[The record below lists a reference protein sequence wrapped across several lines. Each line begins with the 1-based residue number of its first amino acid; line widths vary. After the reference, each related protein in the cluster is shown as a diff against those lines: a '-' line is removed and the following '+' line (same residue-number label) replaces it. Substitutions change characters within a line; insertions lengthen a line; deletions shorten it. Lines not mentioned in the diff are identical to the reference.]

1 MALTVEE
8 LQIVLSCDATTAQKV
23 LDQMNA
29 TVKAYTEKFQRYFN
43 QLGMDKS
50 PKGIVGDVKAVEKQ
64 LNNVTKA
71 IESKGN
77 DWKKAYEKTWG
88 ESFSKSMS
96 KAFKYDF
103 SSNPNAKWYTPEWL
117 QKQRNSQ
124 PNFRYVGPEMGQGG
138 GGFFQKIK
146 DEAVGLGRAIHENI
160 GPSLSRGFSAIGSG
174 ISSAVESARPK
185 VQAFFQELATIA
197 QVSGSKIGAVLRG
210 AITLG
215 VKGGI
220 GAIKLVGRTLGGIVG
235 AARSVGGAI
244 KKAFS
249 HTLLGKFVKRLG
261 SVLLRMA
268 AMRLIRGTI
277 DGFRKGLE
285 ELAKTSTSSAKAMNQ
300 MKAAGGSI
308 KMALGAMLMPI
319 VKALVPWF
327 YKLAQVVTAAANV
340 IAQFFARVTGQDH
353 YTAVTLSD
361 GLDDV
366 SESAG
371 GAHKKM
377 KSVLADFDE
386 LVVISKSSGGGGG
399 GSTGVESSFSTVA
412 DQLAFSHF
420 ADLIREKLAA
430 GNWEGVGREIAL
442 HLNEGIAHWNPTET
456 AQKLSTFIENALD
469 TAIGFL
475 ENFDFRELGEKVA
488 TFFEEIDWNG
498 IADRLFEGLGAAIG
512 GLGAFLAGLFGD
524 AWQSVKDWF
533 TSYSFDEDG
542 NFVFEGFLNGISDA
556 VANISGWIQLH
567 IFQPFIDGF
576 KKAFGIASPAEEMK
590 GPGEYVGQGIL
601 EGIEAPFKAIGTW
614 VNDHIVQPIKDWFAN
629 HKPSLDLDFDFPDI
643 LPDLSGITDAW
654 NSLVGGKKSLNLEAK
669 TSGNDSK
676 GTVIEKIKKAW
687 DGLTGK
693 TNSDGEGNITLTVTN
708 DIDPNLNQDVKDL
721 TSSWGG
727 LAKDGKKSVS
737 LNAKQTGDK
746 PSVFQTIAESWIG
759 IGVGG
764 EKKINVDGNVKEG
777 LTDKI
782 KGISTAWNGISTE
795 KKTLTTTHGGDGVSV
810 FQSIKDVW
818 DSIPAGNRSA
828 SLTTTLSNS
837 IGLGSGSI
845 ADKLSTLWSKIFSKD
860 ATLTTNLNDKN
871 SAVSKVLGWWNSLDD
886 NKNVTFE
893 AKMKSTLVTAWNAA
907 VRALNNLTGLN
918 IPQLASGGLAYGPTM
933 ALMGEYAGARSNPE
947 VIAPLSKLSSIL
959 ESTGSGGNSKAVEE
973 QNELLREQNR
983 LLRQIAQK
991 DWKVT
996 PSVQLGQVVERS
1008 RQLYART

>member
-64 LNNVTKA
+64 LDNVTKA

-117 QKQRNSQ
+117 QKQTNSQ

-146 DEAVGLGRAIHENI
+146 DEAAGLGRAIHEDL
-160 GPSLSRGFSAIGSG
+160 GPALSRGFSAMGSG

-197 QVSGSKIGAVLRG
+197 QVSGSKVGAVLRG

-277 DGFRKGLE
+277 NGFRKGLE

-308 KMALGAMLMPI
+308 KMALGTMLMPI
-319 VKALVPWF
+319 VKALAPWF
-327 YKLAQVVTAAANV
+327 YRLAQSVTAAANV

-371 GAHKKM
+371 DAHKKM

-386 LVVISKSSGGGGG
+386 LVVISKQSGGGGG
-399 GSTGVESSFSTVA
+399 GSTGVDSSFSTVA
-412 DQLAFSHF
+412 DKLAFSELG
-420 ADLIREKLAA
+420 DKIRQAVEN
-430 GNWEGVGREIAL
+430 GDWRGVGSAIAGK
-442 HLNEGIAHWNPTET
+442 LNEAISDWDAEDSAHT
-456 AQKLSTFIENALD
+456 LSEKIKNALD
-469 TAIGFL
+469 VAIGFL
-475 ENFDFRELGEKVA
+475 EDTDWRNLGEKVA
-488 TFFEEIDWNG
+488 TFFEEIDWDG

-512 GLGAFLAGLFGD
+512 ALGGFLAGLFSD

-533 TSYSFDEDG
+533 NEYSFDEDG
-542 NFVFEGFLNGISDA
+542 DFIISGFLEGIGDA
-556 VANISGWIQLH
+556 LVNIGTWIKEH
-567 IFQPFIDGF
+567 IFDPFITGF
-576 KKAFGIASPAEEMK
+576 KKAFGIASPSEEMK
-590 GPGEYVGQGIL
+590 GPGEFVGQGIL
-601 EGIEAPFKAIGTW
+601 EGIAAPFKAVGTW
-614 VNDHIVQPIKDWFAN
+614 LQENIVDPVKNWLKDHFT
-629 HKPSLDLDFDFPDI
+629 LDLDLQ
-643 LPDLSGITDAW
+643 LPDLSSFSEVWKTLKGGTKTFTAKLSGVKDTVIQKVQDNWNKIETKTAALTTVIQEGIETKVSSIKTAW
-654 NSLVGGKKSLNLEAK
+654 NDLKAGTKTLTAKLAGTATSTFSSLK
-669 TSGNDSK
+669 TSWESVKTKTSELTAKLDQKFQMADLTSIKDAFNSVK
-676 GTVIEKIKKAW
+676 EK
-687 DGLTGK
+687 
-693 TNSDGEGNITLTVTN
+693 VTSTFTA
-708 DIDPNLNQDVKDL
+708 NLNATQTVKNFIDKWNAIKDL
-721 TSSWGG
+721 TVKLKAE
-727 LAKDGKKSVS
+727 LADNFKSTWNS
-737 LNAKQTGDK
+737 FADK
-746 PSVFQTIAESWIG
+746 
-759 IGVGG
+759 
-764 EKKINVDGNVKEG
+764 
-777 LTDKI
+777 
-782 KGISTAWNGISTE
+782 WNGVSWL
-795 KKTLTTTHGGDGVSV
+795 KTLFTMPKFAQGGVV
-810 FQSIKDVW
+810 
-818 DSIPAGNRSA
+818 
-828 SLTTTLSNS
+828 
-837 IGLGSGSI
+837 
-845 ADKLSTLWSKIFSKD
+845 
-860 ATLTTNLNDKN
+860 
-871 SAVSKVLGWWNSLDD
+871 
-886 NKNVTFE
+886 
-893 AKMKSTLVTAWNAA
+893 
-907 VRALNNLTGLN
+907 
-918 IPQLASGGLAYGPTM
+918 YGPTM
-933 ALMGEYAGARSNPE
+933 GLIGEYAGAKTNPE
-947 VIAPLSKLSSIL
+947 VIAPLSTLVDLLSKSGAAPG
-959 ESTGSGGNSKAVEE
+959 GSASQE
-973 QNELLREQNR
+973 QNDLLREQNR

-991 DWKVT
+991 ELT
-996 PSVQLGQVVERS
+996 ISPSVQLGQVISRS
-1008 RQLYART
+1008 QKLYART